1 MTKNLFLTELYD
13 LQFRIGFSSTNIGKE
28 EGDDRKSV
36 LNWALK
42 FWNGE
47 TICAVH
53 VHVPTQKT
61 RQQTRYGFRSP
72 LKTVRGV
79 EVNQELERLKVEEML
94 DDSLNMFALKQVPA
108 EKIIIEKESVT
119 DGILELI
126 SQLGIQKLVMGAGA
140 NSRFLRIKPKPT
152 SEKSNEVLNKAPDF
166 CHIWFVYK
174 SRLIYTREA
183 MRQLNQHLVENQ
195 LNRLSYLEQS
205 IDLPSAESSPLSQNM
220 HHDSS
225 PATVLQNIIDND
237 SYDQLQQPLAQA
249 EKVRQEEACE
259 DSEGRQKAES
269 EAMKAIHSLKASDE
283 KLNKMKGKINDLQ
296 LKVHKGLKVLYQ
308 AAAAGE
314 FLSIEIEDEDEEEE
328 KMLFTEYLQKN
339 KKQCDKVIMDFD
351 DTLDVYLSADDDSAE
366 VVQVLEEQVS
376 QEPSSSNVPMFSCEF
391 SQLDIREATM
401 FFDPSL
407 IIHEGDNGILY
418 KGCLHNTEVAIKVL
432 KPDSLQGNAEFKHEV
447 DVLSKLRHPNL
458 VSLIGPCHDS
468 LALIYQYLPNGNL
481 EDRLNCKD
489 NTPPLPWQTRI
500 QIVIELCSA
509 LNFLHSIQPC
519 SIIHSDLKPK
529 NILLDANF
537 SCKLSGFS
545 FCHIIPNNKQTLT
558 IDELMGTSSYID
570 LDSLDDGLLSLKSD
584 VYSFGIILLRLLT
597 GRPALNIVKEVQ
609 HALENDYLHSILD
622 PAAGDWPV
630 VRAQQLAHMALKSC
644 DIKAKDH
651 PNLGSEIWR
660 VLNPVITSTESFSSP
675 LQPVSGDQIPSYFIC
690 PIFQDIMR
698 DPHFAADGFTYE
710 ADAVRGWFESGSNT
724 SPMTNLKLSNH
735 NLTPNRALRSAIQEW
750 LLQHHLV

>member
-1 MTKNLFLTELYD
+1 MDNQNKLYVAV
-13 LQFRIGFSSTNIGKE
+13 GKE
-28 EGDDRKSV
+28 EGEDRKSV

-47 TICAVH
+47 TICVFH

-72 LKTVRGV
+72 LKTVREV
-79 EVNQELERLKVEEML
+79 EVNQELERLKVKEML
-94 DDSLNMFALKQVPA
+94 DDSLNMFALKKVPA
-108 EKIIIEKESVT
+108 EKIVIEKESVT

-166 CHIWFVYK
+166 CHIWF
-174 SRLIYTREA
+174 
-183 MRQLNQHLVENQ
+183 Q
-195 LNRLSYLEQS
+195 
-205 IDLPSAESSPLSQNM
+205 
-220 HHDSS
+220 
-225 PATVLQNIIDND
+225 QNIIDND

-259 DSEGRQKAES
+259 DSERRQKAES
-269 EAMKAIHSLKASDE
+269 EAMKAIHKLKASDE

-296 LKVHKGLKVLYQ
+296 LKIHKGLKVLYQ
-308 AAAAGE
+308 AAADGE
-314 FLSIEIEDEDEEEE
+314 FLSLEIEDEEEE
-328 KMLFTEYLQKN
+328 EEKMFFAEILQK
-339 KKQCDKVIMDFD
+339 KKKLCDKVLMDYD

-376 QEPSSSNVPMFSCEF
+376 QEPSSSNVPMFSCES

-407 IIHEGDNGILY
+407 IIHEGDNGIVY
-418 KGCLHNTEVAIKVL
+418 KGCLHNTEVAIKIL
-432 KPDSLQGNAEFKHEV
+432 KPDSVQGNAEFKHEV

-458 VSLIGPCHDS
+458 VSLIGACHDS

-489 NTPPLPWQTRI
+489 STPPLPWQTRI
-500 QIVIELCSA
+500 RIAIELCSV
-509 LNFLHSIQPC
+509 LDFLHSIQPC

-545 FCHIIPNNKQTLT
+545 FCHIISNNKQTLT
-558 IDELMGTSSYID
+558 TDELMGTSYID
-570 LDSLDDGLLSLKSD
+570 PESLDDGLLSLKSD
-584 VYSFGIILLRLLT
+584 VYCFGIILLRLLT

-660 VLNPVITSTESFSSP
+660 VLKPVITSTESFSSP
-675 LQPVSGDQIPSYFIC
+675 MQPVSGDQIPSYFIC

-710 ADAVRGWFESGSNT
+710 ADAVRGWFESGRNT
-724 SPMTNLKLSNH
+724 SPMTNLRLDNH

>member
-1 MTKNLFLTELYD
+1 MDNQNKLYVAV
-13 LQFRIGFSSTNIGKE
+13 GKE
-28 EGDDRKSV
+28 EGEDRKSV

-47 TICAVH
+47 TICVFH

-72 LKTVRGV
+72 LKTVREV
-79 EVNQELERLKVEEML
+79 EVNQELERLKVKEML
-94 DDSLNMFALKQVPA
+94 DDSLNMFALKKVPA
-108 EKIIIEKESVT
+108 EKIVIEKESVT

-183 MRQLNQHLVENQ
+183 MRQLNQHLEENQ
-195 LNRLSYLEQS
+195 LNRLSYLEQY

-220 HHDSS
+220 YMIRHLLLDKGFKYF
-225 PATVLQNIIDND
+225 VWKQQNIIDND

-259 DSEGRQKAES
+259 DSERRQKAES
-269 EAMKAIHSLKASDE
+269 EAMKAIHKLKASDE

-296 LKVHKGLKVLYQ
+296 LKIHKGLKVLYQ
-308 AAAAGE
+308 AAADGE
-314 FLSIEIEDEDEEEE
+314 FLSLEIEDEEEE
-328 KMLFTEYLQKN
+328 EEKMFFAEILQK
-339 KKQCDKVIMDFD
+339 KKKLCDKVLMDYD

-376 QEPSSSNVPMFSCEF
+376 QEPSSSNVPMFSCES

-407 IIHEGDNGILY
+407 IIHEGDNGIVY
-418 KGCLHNTEVAIKVL
+418 KGCLHNTEVAIKIL
-432 KPDSLQGNAEFKHEV
+432 KPDSVQGNAEFKHEV

-458 VSLIGPCHDS
+458 VSLIGACHDS

-489 NTPPLPWQTRI
+489 STPPLPWQTRI
-500 QIVIELCSA
+500 RIAIELCSV
-509 LNFLHSIQPC
+509 LDFLHSIQPC

-545 FCHIIPNNKQTLT
+545 FCHIISNNKQTLT
-558 IDELMGTSSYID
+558 TDELMGTSYID
-570 LDSLDDGLLSLKSD
+570 PESLDDGLLSLKSD
-584 VYSFGIILLRLLT
+584 VYCFGIILLRLLT

-660 VLNPVITSTESFSSP
+660 VLKPVITSTESFSSP
-675 LQPVSGDQIPSYFIC
+675 MQPVSGDQIPSYFIC

-710 ADAVRGWFESGSNT
+710 ADAVRGWFESGRNT
-724 SPMTNLKLSNH
+724 SPMTNLRLDNH